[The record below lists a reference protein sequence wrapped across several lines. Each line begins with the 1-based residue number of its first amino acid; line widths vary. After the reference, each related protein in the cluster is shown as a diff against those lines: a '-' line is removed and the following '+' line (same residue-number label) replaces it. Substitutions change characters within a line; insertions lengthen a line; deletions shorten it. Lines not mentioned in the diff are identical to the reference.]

1 MLRNFIAR
9 RPVGI
14 LRSSAGSPWSW
25 PLGSLSSSTN
35 SASILGRRLWMDS
48 LHTGGLSLVYN
59 GKNYHCHYHQPML
72 LTPVI
77 QYQRRSYIFLPS
89 SFAETSKLLKS
100 LFGSNPQSPKHRL
113 MVKLNYRWQDT
124 IYHFQERMNHLKQM
138 QSEQRTNAKQRALAA
153 RTSFMNRSDK
163 FSLLFRNMRGKVGQL
178 SSIAISK
185 GKKNFISHYN
195 AKKRVYARRKIARQ
209 LARTVMLEKWK
220 SRYFL
225 SRENRWGWIAGGNNN
240 SLIPSKDNDNSTTTW
255 KGVTLTEPSDPT
267 WFDKDGYPLT
277 SRDPETG
284 RFVNPWLSESS
295 NGKNGLKKFF
305 RWKVVGAFNRLM
317 EAVGLFSGKETGTS
331 TKEKTNY
338 NSADTKST
346 ASSMPHSELDQSVH
360 HHAIPHIGSGG
371 EIHNPTPFDDHDHE
385 SVKLTWVGHSSTV
398 VTFPGGF
405 TILTDPHFS
414 NYAGPVRRATP
425 PAIGVADLP
434 EVVDCVLISHD
445 HMDHLDYWS
454 ILELIDSNKVGYWI
468 VPLGIKS
475 WLTDKAGVSP
485 ESIVEL
491 EWWESVHLSK
501 PIRGMNVSVVDK
513 VVRAA
518 GEVTSQHDNVNEA
531 TSISLTDKNQL
542 VITCA
547 PAQHWC
553 SRSPF
558 DRNKRL
564 WCSFSVH
571 ATPGQSDQSASA
583 RTHSFYFAGDTG
595 LPYEFPLHHQ
605 IGDRLGPFDLSAIP
619 IGAYEPNWFM
629 REAHCNPAEA
639 VKIHQALRSR
649 RSIAIHFDTFNLAD
663 EPMEEPPNLL
673 LAEVRRVNEDIMRM
687 AEKVAAVVD
696 KTDVVAAQLGIGAIV
711 PTANENLIEMLP
723 SLVDFA
729 VIKQGQSIESAPS
742 EVNGVVGSRVAR
754 V

>member
-1 MLRNFIAR
+1 
-9 RPVGI
+9 
-14 LRSSAGSPWSW
+14 
-25 PLGSLSSSTN
+25 
-35 SASILGRRLWMDS
+35 
-48 LHTGGLSLVYN
+48 
-59 GKNYHCHYHQPML
+59 
-72 LTPVI
+72 
-77 QYQRRSYIFLPS
+77 
-89 SFAETSKLLKS
+89 
-100 LFGSNPQSPKHRL
+100 

-124 IYHFQERMNHLKQM
+124 IYNFQERMNHLKQI
-138 QSEQRTNAKQRALAA
+138 QSEQRNIAKQRALAA
-153 RTSFMNRSDK
+153 RTSIMNRSDK
-163 FSLLFRNMRGKVGQL
+163 FSLLFGNMRGKVGQL

-195 AKKRVYARRKIARQ
+195 AKKRVYARRKVARQ
-209 LARTVMLEKWK
+209 LARTLMLEKWK
-220 SRYFL
+220 SRSRYYL
-225 SRENRWGWIAGGNNN
+225 SRENRWGWMGAAGNNN
-240 SLIPSKDNDNSTTTW
+240 SLLSSNDSGDNTTATW

-305 RWKVVGAFNRLM
+305 RWKVVGGFNRLM
-317 EAVGLFSGKETGTS
+317 EAVGLSSGNETETS
-331 TKEKTNY
+331 TKEKADY
-338 NSADTKST
+338 YSADTNLT
-346 ASSMPHSELDQSVH
+346 SSPVPHSDSELGQSLH
-360 HHAIPHIGSGG
+360 RHAIPQLLRSSG
-371 EIHNPTPFDDHDHE
+371 EINHTIPSGDQNHE
-385 SVKLTWVGHSSTV
+385 SIKLTWVGHSSTV

-475 WLTDKAGVSP
+475 WLIDKAGVSP

-491 EWWESVHLSK
+491 EWWEEVHLSK
-501 PIRGMNVSVVDK
+501 PIGGKLWNDDTTEKNVSVVDK
-513 VVRAA
+513 VV
-518 GEVTSQHDNVNEA
+518 GTSGKVTFQRDNVEEEK
-531 TSISLTDKNQL
+531 SISLADKNQL

-595 LPYEFPLHHQ
+595 LPHEFPLHHQ

-649 RSIAIHFDTFNLAD
+649 RSVAIHFDTFNLAD

-673 LAEVRRVNEDIMRM
+673 LAEVRRVNEEITKV
-687 AEKVAAVVD
+687 AANVAAVVD
-696 KTDVVAAQLGIGAIV
+696 KTDVATAQLGIDTT
-711 PTANENLIEMLP
+711 TANKNLIEMFP

-729 VIKQGQSIESAPS
+729 VIKQGQSIESVPND
-742 EVNGVVGSRVAR
+742 VNGVVGSRVAR
-754 V
+754 A